1 MKTDKENIK
10 RANKNKILSTQRYL
24 QFASVHDDTLVL
36 KDGGLRAIIE
46 VSAVNFDLKSEAE
59 QNALVLSY
67 QYFLNALN
75 FPAQIVVRSRK
86 LDIDQY
92 IAMLKEKMQT
102 QKNELLKGQMGE
114 YIEYIQK
121 LVEYTDIMEKRFFIV
136 IPQNLDI
143 AESSSL
149 FSKFL
154 RYITPDDTVKS
165 IIERK
170 QKFEAEKAQLDVRVN
185 IVKTG
190 IENCGMKSRKL
201 KTEEI
206 IELFYQAYNPDI
218 ARGQK
223 LEDVNDFYVGGSPE
237 DNLVVE

>member
-1 MKTDKENIK
+1 M
-10 RANKNKILSTQRYL
+10 
-24 QFASVHDDTLVL
+24 
-36 KDGGLRAIIE
+36 
-46 VSAVNFDLKSEAE
+46 
-59 QNALVLSY
+59 
-67 QYFLNALN
+67 
-75 FPAQIVVRSRK
+75 VRSRK